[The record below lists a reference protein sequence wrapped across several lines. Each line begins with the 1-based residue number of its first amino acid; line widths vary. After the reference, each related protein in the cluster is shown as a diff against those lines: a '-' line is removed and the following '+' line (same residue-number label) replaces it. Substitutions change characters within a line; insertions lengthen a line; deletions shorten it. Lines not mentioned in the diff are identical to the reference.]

1 MSCYILRMDCLLK
14 HVIEEKTEGRIIVI
28 GRLER

>member
-14 HVIEEKTEGRIIVI
+14 RVIEEKTEGRITVI
-28 GRLER
+28 GRRER